1 MRKMAAEMTGTS
13 ASRDVA
19 AQSQVTYCRK
29 WRNPRF
35 VLLREGMHG
44 VWIDYQP
51 DRSLEVDYPVEIG
64 SPVMSTDVD
73 AFGNPVRVAKG
84 KGKGT
89 RRRRTPAAI
98 ADTGE
103 TPDHDPEP
111 WSGVGR
117 TLDMD
122 VEEA

>member
-1 MRKMAAEMTGTS
+1 
-13 ASRDVA
+13 
-19 AQSQVTYCRK
+19 
-29 WRNPRF
+29 
-35 VLLREGMHG
+35 MHG
-44 VWIDYQP
+44 AWIDYQP
-51 DRSLEVDYPVEIG
+51 DRSLEVDYEVEIG

-73 AFGNPVRVAKG
+73 GFGNPVRVTKG
-84 KGKGT
+84 KGKGP

-103 TPDHDPEP
+103 TPDRDPEP